1 MGGVFVAHD
10 ATPAQE
16 VQFTALQYVTK
27 KLFIAQVVLIQC
39 VKVVKFSIR
48 CTASSDFFCD
58 IGLFTLNLYY
68 IEGYTQRAKSA
79 LNPYPHKKVISQPSE
94 IIC

>member
-1 MGGVFVAHD
+1 MAD
-10 ATPAQE
+10 TQTPAQE

-27 KLFIAQVVLIQC
+27 KFFIAQVVLIQC
-39 VKVVKFSIR
+39 VKVVKFSIQ
-48 CTASSDFFCD
+48 CTASGDFFCD

-79 LNPYPHKKVISQPSE
+79 LNPFLHKKVVSQACAT
-94 IIC
+94 IC

>member
-1 MGGVFVAHD
+1 MVHD

-16 VQFTALQYVTK
+16 VQFTALQYVAK

-39 VKVVKFSIR
+39 AKVVKFSIQ

-68 IEGYTQRAKSA
+68 IEDYTQRAKSA
-79 LNPYPHKKVISQPSE
+79 LNSLSHKKVVSQACAT
-94 IIC
+94 IH